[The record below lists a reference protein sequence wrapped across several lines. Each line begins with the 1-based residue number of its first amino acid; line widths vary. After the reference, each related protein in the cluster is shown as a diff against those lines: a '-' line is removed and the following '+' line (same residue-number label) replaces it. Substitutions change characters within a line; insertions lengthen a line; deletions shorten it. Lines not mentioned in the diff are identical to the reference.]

1 MSLALTSGSFPT
13 LVPGSP
19 HIIFKYSY
27 FIEIVVKVFCMLL
40 YAYTTLYFIELVE
53 NNVEEDS

>member
-1 MSLALTSGSFPT
+1 MGPFP
-13 LVPGSP
+13 LWYQGSP

-40 YAYTTLYFIELVE
+40 YAYTTFYFIELVE
-53 NNVEEDS
+53 NNVEDSS